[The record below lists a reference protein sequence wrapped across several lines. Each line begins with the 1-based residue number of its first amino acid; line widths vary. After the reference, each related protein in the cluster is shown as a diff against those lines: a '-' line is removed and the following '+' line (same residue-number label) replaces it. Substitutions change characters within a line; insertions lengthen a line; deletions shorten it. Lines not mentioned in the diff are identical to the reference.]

1 MDSPLYINTTIENG
15 LLMIEINR
23 PEQLNALNILVL
35 KELEEIVDKI
45 GADKNIKSAF
55 ITGIGGKAFAAGA
68 DIKEL
73 RGLTADAARQ
83 LAKTGQDLFFKI
95 ENCCKPIIASIN
107 GFALGG
113 GLELAMACH
122 FRIASDNAKF
132 GHPEV
137 NLGLIPGYG
146 GTQRLIRYI
155 GKGKATE
162 MMMTG
167 DIIDA
172 QEAHRLGLINHITT
186 PEQLIPKT
194 KEILVK
200 IHNKAPL
207 SIAKIIECSNAYY
220 DKNGYQIEIDSFVEC
235 CKSNDAKEGIDAF
248 LQKRPANFKGE

>member
-1 MDSPLYINTTIENG
+1 MDSTSYVTSTLENG
-15 LLMIEINR
+15 LLTIEINR
-23 PEQLNALNILVL
+23 PEQLNAVNIQVL
-35 KELEEIVDKI
+35 KELDEIVDKI
-45 GADKNIKSAF
+45 NNAKNIKSAF
-55 ITGIGGKAFAAGA
+55 ITGSGAKAFVAGA

-73 RGLTADAARQ
+73 KDLTADKARQ

-95 ENCCKPIIASIN
+95 ENCKKPIVAAIN

-122 FRIASDNAKF
+122 FRIASDKAKF

-162 MMMTG
+162 LMMTG
-167 DIIDA
+167 DLIDA
-172 QEAHRLGLINHITT
+172 YEALRLGLINQITT

-194 KEILVK
+194 KEILNK
-200 IHNKAPL
+200 INAKASL

-220 DKNGYQIEIDSFVEC
+220 DKNGYQIEMDSFVAC
-235 CKSNDAKEGIDAF
+235 RQSKDADEGIDAF
-248 LQKRPANFKGE
+248 